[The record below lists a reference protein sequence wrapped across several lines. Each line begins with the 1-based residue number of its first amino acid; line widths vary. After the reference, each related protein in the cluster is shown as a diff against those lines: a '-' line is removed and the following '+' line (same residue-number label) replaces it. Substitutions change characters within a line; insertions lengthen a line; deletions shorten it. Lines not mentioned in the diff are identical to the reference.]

1 MTATEILVLLGGLGL
16 GYGVVAFV
24 FGGKR
29 QAGGGDAT
37 AAAPEAEAAWPV
49 ATPSDRPAAW
59 HEVLGLAADA
69 PVAEIRAAYRRE
81 IGLHHPDKVAAL
93 GPELQALAER
103 KSRQINQA
111 YQQALVERGEA
122 L

>member
-1 MTATEILVLLGGLGL
+1 MTTTEILVLLGGLGL

-24 FGGKR
+24 F
-29 QAGGGDAT
+29 AGRRRSAV
-37 AAAPEAEAAWPV
+37 AEPV
-49 ATPSDRPAAW
+49 PPAAGPIVPPEPSLAW
-59 HEVLGLAADA
+59 HAVLALPADA
-69 PVAEIRAAYRRE
+69 SVADIRAAYRRE

-103 KSRQINQA
+103 KSQQINQA

-122 L
+122 P